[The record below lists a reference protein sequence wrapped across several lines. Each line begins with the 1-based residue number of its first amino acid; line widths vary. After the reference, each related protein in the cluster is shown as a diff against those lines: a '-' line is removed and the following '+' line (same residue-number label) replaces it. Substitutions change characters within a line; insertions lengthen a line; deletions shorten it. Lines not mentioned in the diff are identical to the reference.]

1 MANENE
7 IRGMFKWVEDHPDLG
22 KIDVCIPNA
31 GMSKNATF
39 LNGSMEE
46 WRNMLNINVLSL
58 QLCTQLAVKS
68 MLRVIKKLDT

>member
-31 GMSKNATF
+31 GFCKNATF
-39 LNGSMEE
+39 LNGKKRVSICQI
-46 WRNMLNINVLSL
+46 LNCVFLD
-58 QLCTQLAVKS
+58 KS
-68 MLRVIKKLDT
+68 QIF